1 MQKEVHM
8 PEYNFER
15 EVLDRLKTIE
25 VKLDSYEKIKEQVY
39 ENQRI
44 NLIINDRT
52 NQQQKEIDEI
62 RERSKYYTRTAVA
75 ALIAGGIAIVFLFIK
90 MGMGVA

>member
-1 MQKEVHM
+1 M
-8 PEYNFER
+8 PENNFER

-39 ENQRI
+39 GNQRE
-44 NLIINDRT
+44 NLVINDKII
-52 NQQQKEIDEI
+52 QLQKGYEEM

-75 ALIAGGIAIVFLFIK
+75 ALITGGIAIVFLFIK

>member
-1 MQKEVHM
+1 MQKEGYM

-39 ENQRI
+39 ENQRV
-44 NLIINDRT
+44 NLILSDRT

-62 RERSKYYTRTAVA
+62 RERNKYYARTAIA
-75 ALIAGGIAIVFLFIK
+75 ALITGGIAIVFLFIK

>member
-1 MQKEVHM
+1 M
-8 PEYNFER
+8 PESTFER

-39 ENQRI
+39 ENQRA
-44 NLIINDRT
+44 NLIINDKT
-52 NQQQKEIDEI
+52 NQLEKEINEI
-62 RERSKYYTRTAVA
+62 RERSKYYTRTAIA
-75 ALIAGGIAIVFLFIK
+75 ALITGGIAIVFLFIK

>member
-1 MQKEVHM
+1 MQKEGYM

-44 NLIINDRT
+44 NLILNDRT
-52 NQQQKEIDEI
+52 IQQQKEIDEI

-75 ALIAGGIAIVFLFIK
+75 ALITGGIAIVFLFIK
-90 MGMGVA
+90 IGMGVA